1 MRMRPSACQAVVL
14 TNLTEALS
22 ADMLRCR
29 LTEPAQQIIANHSF
43 HGRKDSSK
51 AICPADTKMYSVS
64 RSVLFWD
71 DAAVCNCRI
80 VPAVLHV
87 FLIQCTKAYMTCKE
101 TWLMAISSF

>member
-1 MRMRPSACQAVVL
+1 
-14 TNLTEALS
+14 
-22 ADMLRCR
+22 
-29 LTEPAQQIIANHSF
+29 
-43 HGRKDSSK
+43 
-51 AICPADTKMYSVS
+51 MYSVS

-101 TWLMAISSF
+101 TRLMAISSF